1 MHARGQRLRI
11 DSSIV
16 GMESARRYTSSTI
29 FSRFYKI
36 KDYNGNLGQS
46 SPNLNT
52 AVSGEEEE
60 KETGTANGSE
70 KNQNIFD
77 IQSGFR
83 VNTGRISIR
92 ETLGDVFQNI
102 RQQTMRYILDLFF
115 PSRNNTLNVLEDFNL
130 GSVQTVESHEAQYIY
145 EKETTNFSTVGT
157 VKTADGRTINFNLEI
172 GMTREFE
179 QYYETAVV
187 EQQIPLC
194 DPLVINLD
202 SNIAELSDQKFIFD
216 IDGDGIK
223 DEIARLG
230 MGSGYLAIDKNGDGM
245 INDGNELFGTQNGDG
260 FADLAQYD
268 EDGNGWIDEND
279 SIWKHLKIWSQD
291 ENGNDV
297 LYTLADKGVGAMN
310 LGNSSTN
317 FSIKD
322 QQTNETLGVIRST
335 GMFLYENGAVGSMQH
350 VDLAKFNSNA

>member
-1 MHARGQRLRI
+1 
-11 DSSIV
+11 
-16 GMESARRYTSSTI
+16 MESARRYTSSTI

-60 KETGTANGSE
+60 KETGTQNSSE
-70 KNQNIFD
+70 ISQNIFD

-83 VNTGRISIR
+83 VNKNRLSIR
-92 ETLGDVFQNI
+92 DNPSDVFQNI

-115 PSRNNTLNVLEDFNL
+115 PSRNNSLNIFENFNL
-130 GSVQTVESHEAQYIY
+130 GSLQTMESHEAQYIY

-157 VKTADGRTINFNLEI
+157 VHTADGRTINFNLEI

-179 QYYETAVV
+179 QYYETGVI
-187 EQQIPLC
+187 ERQISLC

-202 SNIAELSDQKFIFD
+202 SNIAELSDQKFVFD
-216 IDGDGIK
+216 IDADGIK

-230 MGSGYLAIDKNGDGM
+230 MGSGYLAIDKNNDGI
-245 INDGNELFGTQNGDG
+245 INDGNELFGTKNGDG

-279 SIWKHLKIWSQD
+279 SIWKHLKIWCQD
-291 ENGNDV
+291 ENGKDV
-297 LYTLADKGVGAMN
+297 LYTLAEKGVGALN
-310 LGNSSTN
+310 LGSSATD

>member
-16 GMESARRYTSSTI
+16 GMESARRYTSSNL

-36 KDYNGNLGQS
+36 TDYNGNLGQS
-46 SPNLNT
+46 SSNLNA
-52 AVSGEEEE
+52 AVNGEEEE
-60 KETGTANGSE
+60 KGTGAANGSE
-70 KNQNIFD
+70 QNQSIFD
-77 IQSGFR
+77 LQSGFR
-83 VNTGRISIR
+83 VNTSRLSIR
-92 ETLGDVFQNI
+92 ENPSNI
-102 RQQTMRYILDLFF
+102 LQSIQQQSMSYVLDLFF
-115 PSRNNTLNVLEDFNL
+115 PGKSNKLSTLQNFNMVSLNTI
-130 GSVQTVESHEAQYIY
+130 ESKEVQYIY
-145 EKETTNFSTVGT
+145 EKETTNFSTVGC
-157 VKTADGRTINFNLEI
+157 VRTADGRTINFNLEI

-179 QYYETAVV
+179 QYYEKSVV
-187 EQQIPLC
+187 EKQITLC

-202 SNIAELSDQKFIFD
+202 TNIAELSDQKFIFD

-230 MGSGYLAIDKNGDGM
+230 KGSGYLAIDKNGDGI

-279 SIWKHLKIWSQD
+279 SIWSHLKIWSQD

-297 LYTLADKGVGAMN
+297 LYTLAEKGVGAMN
-310 LGNSSTN
+310 LGNSATN
-317 FSIKD
+317 FSIKN
-322 QQTNETLGVIRST
+322 QQNETLGVIRST

-350 VDLAKFNSNA
+350 VDLAKFNQNA

>member
-1 MHARGQRLRI
+1 
-11 DSSIV
+11 
-16 GMESARRYTSSTI
+16 MESARRYTSSTI

-36 KDYNGNLGQS
+36 TDYNGNLGQS
-46 SPNLNT
+46 STKLNT

-60 KETGTANGSE
+60 KGTGTANGSE
-70 KNQNIFD
+70 KNQSIFD
-77 IQSGFR
+77 IQNGFR
-83 VNTGRISIR
+83 VNTNRLSIR
-92 ETLGDVFQNI
+92 ETPNDVFQSI
-102 RQQTMRYILDLFF
+102 KQQTMRYIFDLFF
-115 PSRNNTLNVLEDFNL
+115 PSRSNNLNVLQDLNV
-130 GSVQTVESHEAQYIY
+130 GTINVIESKEAQYIY
-145 EKETTNFSTVGT
+145 EKETTNFSTVGC
-157 VKTADGRTINFNLEI
+157 VRTADGRTIDFNLEI

-179 QYYETAVV
+179 QYYEKTVV
-187 EQQIPLC
+187 EKNIALC

-230 MGSGYLAIDKNGDGM
+230 SGSGYLAIDKNDDGI
-245 INDGNELFGTQNGDG
+245 INDGNELFGTKNGDG
-260 FADLAQYD
+260 FADLARYD

-279 SIWKHLKIWSQD
+279 SIWNYLKIWSQD
-291 ENGNDV
+291 ENGNDI
-297 LYTLADKGVGAMN
+297 LYTLAEKGVGAMN
-310 LGNSSTN
+310 LGNSATN

-350 VDLAKFNSNA
+350 VDLAKFNQNA